1 MTKKKPTSKRT
12 KPDSASP
19 STGRTGRSRRGPA
32 GARSRGGPPQT
43 VYAPDRE
50 RRRLGTLSLLD
61 LPLEP
66 AARGVPPVDVLL
78 MGAPTDAATLY
89 RTGARLGP
97 EAVRQVSWMGGR
109 FSTALG
115 VDIYEEL
122 RVADGGNV
130 AVDDLSLDERLDL
143 LSERIAQVSRSGAVA
158 GIVGG
163 DQTVTLAALRGI
175 RAAKKR
181 AVGLIHVDAFHDT
194 EPPTPKVGLN
204 HRNVIRHAVSERLV
218 RLDSVMQ
225 IGVRGPC
232 DSASEQSFALG
243 QGFEVVSMDEVR
255 WDFHAVVSQ
264 VRKMVSRGSLYVSV
278 DLCALDPSVAPGVS
292 TPAPG
297 GMSSWQL
304 QQILRALVGADIVG
318 FDVVELSPV
327 YDTGQL
333 TAGVA
338 TIAIQEILSSIA
350 DTRRSA
356 RPAPS
361 SPSSRMRR
369 GRRSA

>member
-1 MTKKKPTSKRT
+1 MTNKSSAKR
-12 KPDSASP
+12 
-19 STGRTGRSRRGPA
+19 
-32 GARSRGGPPQT
+32 ARSRGKRAPHSSLAAPRKKLQRKARPSAPP
-43 VYAPDRE
+43 VVFAPDRE
-50 RRRLGTLSLLD
+50 RRRQGTLSLLD
-61 LPLEP
+61 LPLESSSAGIP
-66 AARGVPPVDVLL
+66 SVDVLL
-78 MGAPTDAATLY
+78 LGVPTDAATLY

-97 EAVRQVSWMGGR
+97 NAVRQVSWMGGR
-109 FSTALG
+109 FSPALG
-115 VDIYEEL
+115 VDIYDEL

-130 AVDDLSLDERLDL
+130 SVEDFNVDDTLSAV
-143 LSERIAQVSRSGAVA
+143 SERVAQIARSGAVA

-163 DQTVTLAALRGI
+163 DQSATLAALRGI

-181 AVGLIHVDAFHDT
+181 AVGLIHIDAFHDALP
-194 EPPTPKVGLN
+194 ENGHAVVH
-204 HRNVIRHAVSERLV
+204 HRNVIRHAVTEKLV
-218 RLDSVMQ
+218 RLDSAMQ

-232 DSASEQSFALG
+232 DSAAEHSFALG
-243 QGFEVVSMDEVR
+243 HGFEIVTMDEVR

-333 TAGVA
+333 ASGVA
-338 TIAIQEILSSIA
+338 TITLQEILSAIA

-361 SPSSRMRR
+361 APSTRMRR

>member
-1 MTKKKPTSKRT
+1 MSKKTRAGRTRDRKKGAAATPVVAPSRAARRKT
-12 KPDSASP
+12 KPGS
-19 STGRTGRSRRGPA
+19 GVI
-32 GARSRGGPPQT
+32 

-50 RRRLGTLSLLD
+50 RRRQGALSLLD
-61 LPLEP
+61 LPLE
-66 AARGVPPVDVLL
+66 ASTRGIPPVDVLL
-78 MGAPTDAATLY
+78 LGVPTDAATLY
-89 RTGARLGP
+89 RSGARLGP
-97 EAVRQVSWMGGR
+97 HAVREASWMGGR

-115 VDIYEEL
+115 VDIYDEL

-130 AVDDLSLDERLDL
+130 SVEDLGVDETLELV
-143 LSERIAQVSRSGAVA
+143 SERVAKIARSGVVA
-158 GIVGG
+158 GVVGG
-163 DQTVTLAALRGI
+163 DQSATLAALRGV

-181 AVGLIHVDAFHDT
+181 AVGLIHIDAFHDT
-194 EPPTPKVGLN
+194 LPGDGQGVH
-204 HRNVIRHAVSERLV
+204 HRNVIRHAVAEKLI
-218 RLDSVMQ
+218 RLDSAMQ

-232 DSASEQSFALG
+232 DSAAEQAFALG
-243 QGFEVVSMDEVR
+243 HGFEVVTMDEVR

-318 FDVVELSPV
+318 FDVVELSPGH
-327 YDTGQL
+327 DTSGL
-333 TAGVA
+333 ASGVA
-338 TIAIQEILSSIA
+338 TIAIQEILSAIA

-356 RPAPS
+356 RPAASAPS
-361 SPSSRMRR
+361 TRLRR

>member
-1 MTKKKPTSKRT
+1 
-12 KPDSASP
+12 
-19 STGRTGRSRRGPA
+19 
-32 GARSRGGPPQT
+32 
-43 VYAPDRE
+43 
-50 RRRLGTLSLLD
+50 LLD
-61 LPLEP
+61 LPLERSSARVP
-66 AARGVPPVDVLL
+66 AVDVLL
-78 MGAPTDAATLY
+78 LGVPTDAGTLH
-89 RTGARLGP
+89 RAGARLGP
-97 EAVRQVSWMGGR
+97 DAIRQASWMGGR

-130 AVDDLSLDERLDL
+130 PVQALGTDAALAMVAERV
-143 LSERIAQVSRSGAVA
+143 AHVARSGAVV
-158 GIVGG
+158 GLVGG
-163 DQTVTLAALRGI
+163 DQSTTLAALRGI

-181 AVGLIHVDAFHDT
+181 AVGLLHIDAFHDMLPL
-194 EPPTPKVGLN
+194 EEAFRIH
-204 HRNVIRHAVSERLV
+204 HRNALRQAVLEKLV

-225 IGVRGPC
+225 IGLRGPC
-232 DSASEQSFALG
+232 ASAAELAFALG
-243 QGFEVVSMDEVR
+243 QGFEVVTMDEVR

-264 VRKMVSRGSLYVSV
+264 VRKIVSRGSLYVSV

-318 FDVVELSPV
+318 FDVVELTPA
-327 YDTGQL
+327 YDVAEL
-333 TAGVA
+333 AAGVA
-338 TIAIQEILSSIA
+338 TITLQEVLSALA

-361 SPSSRMRR
+361 APASRQRR

>member
-1 MTKKKPTSKRT
+1 MSKKSSAKRASSRVKRARGGSSAASKRLT
-12 KPDSASP
+12 RPRAKPSAEV
-19 STGRTGRSRRGPA
+19 
-32 GARSRGGPPQT
+32 

-50 RRRLGTLSLLD
+50 RRRQGTLSLLD
-61 LPLEP
+61 LPLESS
-66 AARGVPPVDVLL
+66 ATRIPPVDVLL
-78 MGAPTDAATLY
+78 LGVPTDAGTLY
-89 RTGARLGP
+89 RSGARQGP
-97 EAVRQVSWMGGR
+97 NAVRQTSWIGGR
-109 FSTALG
+109 FSAALG
-115 VDIYEEL
+115 VDIYDEL

-130 AVDDLSLDERLDL
+130 SVEDLAVEHSLTLVAERVAQ
-143 LSERIAQVSRSGAVA
+143 IARSGVVA
-158 GIVGG
+158 GVVGG
-163 DQTVTLAALRGI
+163 DQSATLASLRGI

-181 AVGLIHVDAFHDT
+181 AVGLIHIDAFHDAL
-194 EPPTPKVGLN
+194 PGDAHGAIH
-204 HRNVIRHAVSERLV
+204 HRNVIRHAVAEKLI
-218 RLDSVMQ
+218 RLDSAMQ

-232 DSASEQSFALG
+232 DSPSEHAFALG
-243 QGFEVVSMDEVR
+243 HGFEIVTMDEVR

-327 YDTGQL
+327 YDTGEL
-333 TAGVA
+333 ASGVA
-338 TIAIQEILSSIA
+338 AITLQEILSAIA

-361 SPSSRMRR
+361 APSTRSRR

>member
-1 MTKKKPTSKRT
+1 MSKKPSSNRASKRG
-12 KPDSASP
+12 KRAAAPPAAAP
-19 STGRTGRSRRGPA
+19 NRVVRRK
-32 GARSRGGPPQT
+32 ARQGSEAV

-50 RRRLGTLSLLD
+50 RRRQGTQSLLD
-61 LPLEP
+61 LPLESSSD
-66 AARGVPPVDVLL
+66 GIPPVDVLL
-78 MGAPTDAATLY
+78 LGVPTDAATLY
-89 RTGARLGP
+89 RSGARLGP
-97 EAVRQVSWMGGR
+97 NAVRQVSWMGGR
-109 FSTALG
+109 FSAALG
-115 VDIYEEL
+115 VDIYDEL

-130 AVDDLSLDERLDL
+130 SVEDFKVEECLGIV
-143 LSERIAQVSRSGAVA
+143 SERVAQIARSGAVA
-158 GIVGG
+158 GVVGG
-163 DQTVTLAALRGI
+163 DQSATLAALRGI

-181 AVGLIHVDAFHDT
+181 AVGLIHIDAFHDALPGD
-194 EPPTPKVGLN
+194 EHGGVH
-204 HRNVIRHAVSERLV
+204 HRNVIRHAVTEKLI
-218 RLDSVMQ
+218 RLDSAMQ

-232 DSASEQSFALG
+232 DSASEHAFALG
-243 QGFEVVSMDEVR
+243 HGFEIVTMDEVR

-327 YDTGQL
+327 HDTAGL
-333 TAGVA
+333 ASGVA
-338 TIAIQEILSSIA
+338 TITIQEILSAIA

-361 SPSSRMRR
+361 APSTRMRR

>member
-1 MTKKKPTSKRT
+1 MSNKPSPKRT
-12 KPDSASP
+12 NGRGKRAASSGVPTRTLRYKPKPSSA
-19 STGRTGRSRRGPA
+19 A
-32 GARSRGGPPQT
+32 V

-50 RRRLGTLSLLD
+50 RRRQGTQSLLD
-61 LPLEP
+61 LPLEVSSD
-66 AARGVPPVDVLL
+66 GVPPVDVLL
-78 MGAPTDAATLY
+78 LGVPTDAGTLH
-89 RTGARLGP
+89 RSGARLGP
-97 EAVRQVSWMGGR
+97 GAVRQVSWMGGR
-109 FSTALG
+109 FSAALG
-115 VDIYEEL
+115 VDIYDEL
-122 RVADGGNV
+122 RVADGGNASV
-130 AVDDLSLDERLDL
+130 EDLGVDDALGIVA
-143 LSERIAQVSRSGAVA
+143 ERIAHVARSGVVV
-158 GIVGG
+158 GVIGG
-163 DQTVTLAALRGI
+163 DQCTTLAALRGI
-175 RAAKKR
+175 REAKKR
-181 AVGLIHVDAFHDT
+181 AVGLIHIDAFHDAL
-194 EPPTPKVGLN
+194 PVDAPRGIH
-204 HRNVIRHAVSERLV
+204 HRNVIRQALAEKLI

-232 DSASEQSFALG
+232 DSASEHAFALG
-243 QGFEVVSMDEVR
+243 NGFELVTMDEVR

-318 FDVVELSPV
+318 FDVVELSPLH
-327 YDTGQL
+327 DTAEL
-333 TAGVA
+333 ASGVA
-338 TIAIQEILSSIA
+338 TITIQEILSAIA

-361 SPSSRMRR
+361 APSTRTRR

>member
-1 MTKKKPTSKRT
+1 
-12 KPDSASP
+12 
-19 STGRTGRSRRGPA
+19 
-32 GARSRGGPPQT
+32 
-43 VYAPDRE
+43 
-50 RRRLGTLSLLD
+50 
-61 LPLEP
+61 
-66 AARGVPPVDVLL
+66 VDVLL
-78 MGAPTDAATLY
+78 LGVPTDAAALY
-89 RTGARLGP
+89 RTGARGGP
-97 EAVRQVSWMGGR
+97 NAVRQVSWMGGR
-109 FSTALG
+109 FSAALG
-115 VDIYEEL
+115 VDIYDEL

-130 AVDDLSLDERLDL
+130 LIEDLGVEAALAMV
-143 LSERIAQVSRSGAVA
+143 SERIAQVSRSGAVP
-158 GIVGG
+158 GVVGG
-163 DQTVTLAALRGI
+163 DQSTTLAALRGI

-181 AVGLIHVDAFHDT
+181 AVGLIHIDAFHDT
-194 EPPTPKVGLN
+194 LPIDEHGSVHHK
-204 HRNVIRHAVSERLV
+204 NVIRHAVNEKLI
-218 RLDSVMQ
+218 RLDSAMQ

-232 DSASEQSFALG
+232 DSASEQAFALG
-243 QGFEVVSMDEVR
+243 QGFEIVTMDEVR

-264 VRKMVSRGSLYVSV
+264 VRKLVSRGSLYVSV

-318 FDVVELSPV
+318 FDVVELTPA

-333 TAGVA
+333 AAGVA
-338 TIAIQEILSSIA
+338 TITIQEILSSIA

-361 SPSSRMRR
+361 APSERTRR